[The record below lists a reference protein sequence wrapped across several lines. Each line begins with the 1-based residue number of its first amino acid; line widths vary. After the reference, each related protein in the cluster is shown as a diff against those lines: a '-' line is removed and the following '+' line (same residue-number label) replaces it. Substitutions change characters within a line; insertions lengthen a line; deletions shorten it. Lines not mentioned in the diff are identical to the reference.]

1 MWDGIWPVPTESQT
15 PSSSIQLPQV
25 KIASLILPWIW
36 QVPILVPS
44 IDELATTFLHVLS
57 SSHGYPHRKA
67 MDAIR
72 IWSIIWA
79 KGLVSEWVTW
89 HGIFWRL
96 KGNSMMH
103 PSNLMYLTLKW
114 HGARRH
120 FMKNCKPQV
129 LIPSYS
135 QLSCGS
141 NLATGWLGTLFLLM
155 ANQPLYQWCLDLPDP
170 LLQVLHADLEY
181 IHPPD
186 WSEQCLVVLR
196 AILGLK
202 IVHYL
207 SLRTC
212 TYNSQHNRRYCAS
225 IQSYIHV
232 KKRVWFIIFR
242 MELYEHKLSKTT
254 SMSLIIVAKRLFQ
267 SSSPQLLPALLF
279 CVVLGWQVSHEWK
292 WAPISHEK
300 PKAGSCSPTFMDPI
314 LTFQHIFRFQ
324 TIPSQKE

>member
-1 MWDGIWPVPTESQT
+1 MLQHHETKTRNVGRYLACAYRVANAKLFNSAATGQNR
-15 PSSSIQLPQV
+15 L
-25 KIASLILPWIW
+25 LWIW

-202 IVHYL
+202 NCALPIAAYL
-207 SLRTC
+207 
-212 TYNSQHNRRYCAS
+212 H
-225 IQSYIHV
+225 IQ
-232 KKRVWFIIFR
+232 
-242 MELYEHKLSKTT
+242 
-254 SMSLIIVAKRLFQ
+254 
-267 SSSPQLLPALLF
+267 LP
-279 CVVLGWQVSHEWK
+279 
-292 WAPISHEK
+292 
-300 PKAGSCSPTFMDPI
+300 T
-314 LTFQHIFRFQ
+314 
-324 TIPSQKE
+324 